1 MKKTLITYLFF
12 ILAMSLFITLRVYAG
27 KVYADENKKPATEPV
42 AADLEIDTPA
52 TTITPTPAVS
62 QEDPVSPV
70 RDDNEALWHGTIKPV
85 AEFEGLIPRI
95 VCWGDSLTVSL
106 DGKSAYPDILRN
118 LSGCEVVNRNER
130 SLIILKGS

>member
-62 QEDPVSPV
+62 Q
-70 RDDNEALWHGTIKPV
+70 
-85 AEFEGLIPRI
+85 
-95 VCWGDSLTVSL
+95 
-106 DGKSAYPDILRN
+106 
-118 LSGCEVVNRNER
+118 
-130 SLIILKGS
+130 